1 MLGSVRGGRP
11 ARHAEVGVPVVL
23 DEREVDTRQVG
34 RHRERRED
42 VGHLELSELRAT
54 LQRLDPTFTDDDV
67 AQVFGFFP
75 RDEGGRV
82 TERDFVRG
90 LETMKAFS

>member
-1 MLGSVRGGRP
+1 MPGG
-11 ARHAEVGVPVVL
+11 ES
-23 DEREVDTRQVG
+23 G
-34 RHRERRED
+34 RASEDSARRED
-42 VGHLELSELRAT
+42 LALRIFRVLDADGDGHLELSELRAT

-90 LETMKAFS
+90 VETMKAFS

>member
-1 MLGSVRGGRP
+1 MPL
-11 ARHAEVGVPVVL
+11 
-23 DEREVDTRQVG
+23 
-34 RHRERRED
+34 RRRAP
-42 VGHLELSELRAT
+42 LAT

-90 LETMKAFS
+90 VETMKAFS

>member
-1 MLGSVRGGRP
+1 MLDADG
-11 ARHAEVGVPVVL
+11 
-23 DEREVDTRQVG
+23 D
-34 RHRERRED
+34 
-42 VGHLELSELRAT
+42 GHLELSELRAT

-90 LETMKAFS
+90 VETMKAFS